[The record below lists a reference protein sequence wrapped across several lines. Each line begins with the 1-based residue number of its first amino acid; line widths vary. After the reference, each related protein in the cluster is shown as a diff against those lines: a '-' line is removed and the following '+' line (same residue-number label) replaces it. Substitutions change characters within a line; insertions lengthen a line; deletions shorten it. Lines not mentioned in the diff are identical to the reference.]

1 MEITGL
7 EFSRKTL
14 REQIVGIL
22 RKKIFNGE
30 IKPGERIKEME
41 LAEAFQV
48 SRGPIREALRQIEQE
63 GLIEYAPHKG
73 CVVRTLTLDN
83 INEVYLIRS
92 DLECLAVRLFG
103 GKMSESGIKGLEKA
117 VHEIG
122 NAAKERDLYRI
133 VRWDEEF
140 HSIIVS
146 EARSQRLK
154 QMWGFLEGENAAT
167 YYTMNEEELMP
178 MDYLERNHRIILD
191 EIRVGTI
198 ESICRIIEE
207 HYMVVP
213 ATLHKKRKEEGKK
226 A

>member
-41 LAEAFQV
+41 LADAFQV

-92 DLECLAVRLFG
+92 NLECLAVRMFD
-103 GKMSESGIKGLEKA
+103 GKMSESGISSLEKA
-117 VHEIG
+117 VEEIG
-122 NAAKERDLYRI
+122 RAAQKRDLYRI
-133 VRWDEEF
+133 VHWDEEF
-140 HSIIVS
+140 HSTIVGES
-146 EARSQRLK
+146 GSKRLK

-167 YYTMNEEELMP
+167 YFTMNEENLMP
-178 MDYLERNHRIILD
+178 IDFLERNHRIILD
-191 EIRVGTI
+191 EIRSGTVETI
-198 ESICRIIEE
+198 SRIIEE
-207 HYMVVP
+207 HYMIVP
-213 ATLHKKRKEEGKK
+213 ATLHKKREEEQQK